1 MKGFLQAMTRVG
13 PKEEQE
19 APNPEEKDHRG
30 ESGCR
35 AGHWF
40 RVEPTEWTQIIDPN
54 QLSDQPQESTLRF
67 CLKSIKIIIADPAL

>member
-19 APNPEEKDHRG
+19 APKPEEKDHRE

-40 RVEPTEWTQIIDPN
+40 RVEPTE
-54 QLSDQPQESTLRF
+54 
-67 CLKSIKIIIADPAL
+67 